1 VTDLR
6 RFRRASRPRSGG
18 VIRTAL
24 LRLSRSRRAARA
36 AGSFP
41 GFRAFSRRFVAGSTL
56 AEAAAAVHRLYAD
69 GFLATVSFLG
79 ENTSTWDEAEAA
91 RDEYLRLVDLIA
103 AERLSSGL
111 SVKLTQLGLT
121 LGYEDCRRRLD
132 DVVAAAEQRGLFVRI
147 DMEHSAVVDAT
158 LSMYRELRAA
168 DRQRLGV
175 VIQSYLRRS
184 AGDMESLV
192 RDGASIRLV
201 KGAYLE
207 PPEVAFQHK
216 QEVDENYRR
225 LVEIFASQ
233 GDDRPRLAVA
243 THDDRMVDHALS
255 CFERRQ
261 VPHGRYEFQMIYGI
275 RGGLQR
281 RLRDAGQRVRI
292 YVPYGDNWYPY
303 LVRRLAE
310 RPANLVFFLRN
321 VFRA

>member
-1 VTDLR
+1 
-6 RFRRASRPRSGG
+6 
-18 VIRTAL
+18 
-24 LRLSRSRRAARA
+24 
-36 AGSFP
+36 
-41 GFRAFSRRFVAGSTL
+41 
-56 AEAAAAVHRLYAD
+56 
-69 GFLATVSFLG
+69 
-79 ENTSTWDEAEAA
+79 
-91 RDEYLRLVDLIA
+91 
-103 AERLSSGL
+103 
-111 SVKLTQLGLT
+111 
-121 LGYEDCRRRLD
+121 
-132 DVVAAAEQRGLFVRI
+132 
-147 DMEHSAVVDAT
+147 
-158 LSMYRELRAA
+158 
-168 DRQRLGV
+168 
-175 VIQSYLRRS
+175 
-184 AGDMESLV
+184 MESLV